1 MPTILT
7 PENPLGSAPVD
18 AFGVD
23 GAFGFYRGVW
33 AHVLRSTP
41 QATITL
47 LFYEYGQRILAWGGR
62 YRTGILD

>member
-1 MPTILT
+1 MGGTIRH
-7 PENPLGSAPVD
+7 VWK
-18 AFGVD
+18 VD

-47 LFYEYGQRILAWGGR
+47 LFYEYGQRLLAWGGR
-62 YRTGILD
+62 NRVGRP